1 MLYKILLAMD
11 DSGGGGGGGSG
22 GGSGGKNIG
31 GILKS
36 TSPYNFKDPSVGLS
50 DILSNLLSMLT
61 LIAGIGF
68 LIYFVIGAFNWITA
82 GGDAQK
88 VEKAGKQIT
97 NALTGLIIVVAAYS
111 VTAIVGTVLGID
123 ILNPATIINKLG
135 P

>member
-1 MLYKILLAMD
+1 MNVLLAQ
-11 DSGGGGGGGSG
+11 
-22 GGSGGKNIG
+22 KPIG
-31 GILKS
+31 GNLEPI
-36 TSPYNFKDPSVGLS
+36 SPYNHTDPSAGLS
-50 DILSNLLSMLT
+50 DILSNLLAMFT
-61 LIAGIGF
+61 LVAGIAF

-123 ILNPATIINKLG
+123 ILNPATIINQLG

>member
-1 MLYKILLAMD
+1 MNILLAQ
-11 DSGGGGGGGSG
+11 
-22 GGSGGKNIG
+22 KPIG
-31 GILKS
+31 GTLNPNS
-36 TSPYNFKDPSVGLS
+36 FKYDHSNPSVGLS
-50 DILSNLLSMLT
+50 DILSNLLAMLT
-61 LIAGIGF
+61 LVAGIAF

-82 GGDAQK
+82 GGDTQK

-123 ILNPATIINKLG
+123 ILNPTTIINQLG